1 MKAIK
6 RTADY
11 ADLIDEHTYIQRLIS
26 EGSLADV
33 LITFYELRLTEIENE
48 ISDYNEKLLNN
59 EDQKIGTNINRSEI
73 RQDYERSGYD
83 CT

>member
-1 MKAIK
+1 MKTIT

-11 ADLIDEHTYIQRLIS
+11 ADLKEEHTYIERLIS
-26 EGSLADV
+26 EGVLADV

-59 EDQKIGTNINRSEI
+59 EDQKIGTDINRGEI
-73 RQDYERSGYD
+73 RQGYERKGND

>member
-1 MKAIK
+1 MKAIT

-11 ADLIDEHTYIQRLIS
+11 ADLIEEHTYIQRLIS

-48 ISDYNEKLLNN
+48 ISDYNEKVT
-59 EDQKIGTNINRSEI
+59 QQRGSENWNKH
-73 RQDYERSGYD
+73 QS
-83 CT
+83 

>member
-1 MKAIK
+1 MKTIT

-11 ADLIDEHTYIQRLIS
+11 ADLIEEHTYIQRFIS

-73 RQDYERSGYD
+73 RQDYERSCDD

>member
-1 MKAIK
+1 MKTIT

-11 ADLIDEHTYIQRLIS
+11 ADLIEEHTYIQRLIS

-59 EDQKIGTNINRSEI
+59 EDQKIGTSINRGEI
-73 RQDYERSGYD
+73 RQGNERSCDD

>member
-1 MKAIK
+1 MKAIT

-11 ADLIDEHTYIQRLIS
+11 ADLIDEHTYILRFIS

-59 EDQKIGTNINRSEI
+59 EDQKIGTDINRGEI
-73 RQDYERSGYD
+73 RQGYERKGND

>member
-1 MKAIK
+1 MTAIT

-11 ADLIDEHTYIQRLIS
+11 ADLIEEHTYIQRLVS

-33 LITFYELRLTEIENE
+33 LITFYELRLTEIKNE

-59 EDQKIGTNINRSEI
+59 EDQKIGTSINRGEI
-73 RQDYERSGYD
+73 RQGNERSCDD

>member
-1 MKAIK
+1 MTAIT

-11 ADLIDEHTYIQRLIS
+11 ADLIEEHTYIQRLVS

-33 LITFYELRLTEIENE
+33 LITFYELRLTEIKNE

-59 EDQKIGTNINRSEI
+59 EDQKIGTNINRSQI
-73 RQDYERSGYD
+73 RQSDEGSGD
-83 CT
+83 NGT

>member
-1 MKAIK
+1 MTAIT

-11 ADLIDEHTYIQRLIS
+11 ADLIEEHTYIQRLVS

-33 LITFYELRLTEIENE
+33 LITFYELRLTEIKNE

-73 RQDYERSGYD
+73 RQDYERSCDD

>member
-1 MKAIK
+1 MKTIT

-11 ADLIDEHTYIQRLIS
+11 ADLIEEHTYIQRLIS

-48 ISDYNEKLLNN
+48 ISDYNEKVT
-59 EDQKIGTNINRSEI
+59 QQRGSENWNKH
-73 RQDYERSGYD
+73 QS
-83 CT
+83 

>member
-1 MKAIK
+1 MKTIR

-73 RQDYERSGYD
+73 GQSDEGSGD
-83 CT
+83 ECT